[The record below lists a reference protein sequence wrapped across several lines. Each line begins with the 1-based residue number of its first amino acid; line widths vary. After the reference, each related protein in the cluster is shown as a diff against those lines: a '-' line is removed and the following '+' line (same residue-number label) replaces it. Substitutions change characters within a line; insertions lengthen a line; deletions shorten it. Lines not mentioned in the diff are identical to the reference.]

1 MDQPPE
7 VVDRVG
13 TWAFAGAIGAWVVV
27 LGRILQHRVYVSH
40 DTVIN
45 YAHVWFVSDRLWRGD
60 GVPLRMPALGHG
72 EAVTFPYG
80 FLPWSLA
87 ALARP
92 VFGDWSVTLLLVAIT
107 VGVMIAT
114 FWAFPELSGGADHS
128 RLSSPARAVEAGQ
141 ATRHLHSRRLRRR
154 AAGPQG
160 QGWWGAA
167 VLLEPAMV
175 TAPLIG
181 QIPFL
186 SGMTL
191 LLVAVG
197 AWRRDRRWLAIVAAG
212 LAQATHPAIVL
223 PLALGLVAGWLRW
236 EPRRRA
242 LVTAYAWSLLL
253 AAPAVVLTL
262 SSPVVEESSVWVKAY
277 GFIATIAPRCMVLTV
292 PIALVLLMRLR
303 RPWVAPAVVAALVVA
318 NALMWAPL
326 GMPWAWKGLDRQ
338 PDTRM
343 VLFTQSADFDP
354 GATYRILRIADGKIG
369 MYQML
374 QGGGRLDSEFFPE
387 SIDRRSWPTT
397 DAYLR
402 FLDRRR
408 VDYVMIWQG
417 YDTRFRTNEHALL
430 QRLAATPCVRGRQV
444 ERVRSTLDYQLFHV
458 REACHHS

>member
-1 MDQPPE
+1 M
-7 VVDRVG
+7 VDRVG
-13 TWAFAGAIGAWVVV
+13 TWAFAGAVGAWAVV

-60 GVPLRMPALGHG
+60 GVPLRMPGLGHG

-114 FWAFPELSGGADHS
+114 FWAFPEL
-128 RLSSPARAVEAGQ
+128 R
-141 ATRHLHSRRLRRR
+141 
-154 AAGPQG
+154 
-160 QGWWGAA
+160 QGWCGAA

-197 AWRRDRRWLAIVAAG
+197 AWRRDRRGLAIVAAG

-242 LVTAYAWSLLL
+242 LATAYAWSLLL

-303 RPWVAPAVVAALVVA
+303 RPWVAPAALAALVVA

-387 SIDRRSWPTT
+387 SIDRRSWPTPE
-397 DAYLR
+397 AYLR
-402 FLDRRR
+402 FLDGRR

-430 QRLAATPCVRGRQV
+430 QRLAATPCVGGEHV